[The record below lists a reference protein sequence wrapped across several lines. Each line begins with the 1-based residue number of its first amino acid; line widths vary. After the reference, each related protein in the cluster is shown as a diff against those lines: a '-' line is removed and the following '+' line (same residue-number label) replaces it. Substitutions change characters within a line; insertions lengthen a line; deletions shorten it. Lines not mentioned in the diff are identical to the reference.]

1 MLPDSLYREA
11 LRTSRGF
18 AASARL
24 KSRRQQSDTAEYNE
38 FGEPISVGFLAN
50 RSGVHSIGSLPGLE
64 NSQPF
69 AINSRG
75 IIVGRAYNNAEDPSR
90 PFDNRAFVWDHGVM
104 RDIGTLGGAIAAAFG
119 VNDPVAR
126 SVARGLRLTN
136 RTRSFT
142 RMDSCTI
149 SARSEEASAKA
160 GASTSK
166 GRLSGALNWP
176 TGSNMRS
183 CTSTASCAIWAPWAA
198 HSAAQN
204 SSTTAETF
212 VGGSETVG
220 GNFHGFLYTDGMM
233 HDLGTLG
240 GSYSFAFNINDRS
253 EIVGES
259 DTADGD
265 THAFVVRGGVMID
278 LDSQVIH

>member
-104 RDIGTLGGAIAAAFG
+104 RDIGTLGGAIAAACG
-119 VNDPVAR
+119 VND
-126 SVARGLRLTN
+126 
-136 RTRSFT
+136 
-142 RMDSCTI
+142 
-149 SARSEEASAKA
+149 A
-160 GASTSK
+160 GST
-166 GRLSGALNWP
+166 
-176 TGSNMRS
+176 
-183 CTSTASCAIWAPWAA
+183 
-198 HSAAQN
+198 
-204 SSTTAETF
+204 
-212 VGGSETVG
+212 VGGSRTATDEP
-220 GNFHGFLYTDGMM
+220 HAFLYENGLM

-240 GSYSFAFNINDRS
+240 GSFSQGRSINKQGQIVGRS
-253 EIVGES
+253 EL
-259 DTADGD
+259 ADGQQ
-265 THAFVVRGGVMID
+265 HAFLYEHGVMRD
-278 LDSQVIH
+278 LGTLGGTFSRAEFINNRGDIRRRFGDCRR